1 MTIPAVIPHQVNLD
15 SDEKNT
21 LTSENLQKGTI
32 IFNST
37 TNKFQGWNGTE
48 WVNLNE

>member
-15 SDEKNT
+15 SDEKSTIVN
-21 LTSENLQKGTI
+21 EDLQKGVI
-32 IFNST
+32 IFNT
-37 TNKFQGWNGTE
+37 TENKFQGWNGTE